1 MNFKVKVF
9 ILISKL
15 NIIDNLS
22 LDCIWNWIWS
32 VWNLE
37 SSCLIVSIII
47 YVDSN
52 NVITV
57 LRRYC
62 NVKFFSC
69 SLTFDFLYLKSD
81 FIRVI

>member
-57 LRRYC
+57 IRRYS
-62 NVKFFSC
+62 NIKFFCC
-69 SLTFDFLYLKSD
+69 SLTFDFLDLKSD